1 MKTARMALCGFFVM
15 TIVLMPV
22 SEEGSIFAQQGGCCK
37 QRSSVNTGWQK
48 NGLIFRD
55 CDQANRRMDGGD
67 NIFDPTGLI
76 WWDSFCR

>member
-1 MKTARMALCGFFVM
+1 MKIAHLALCGFLAV

-22 SEEGSIFAQQGGCCK
+22 SEEGSSFAQQGGCCK
-37 QRSSVNTGWQK
+37 QRGSVNAGWFR

-55 CDQANRRMDGGD
+55 CDQANRRMDNGD
-67 NIFDPTGLI
+67 KIFDPTGLI